1 MSLMKMALLPACIAL
16 SLTGCGGGGDSVKDK
31 LHNIG
36 DHLENIVNKVDEAA
50 DGAKLAHTEADFIE
64 ALTKDGARVDGSEAA
79 ATAAAWIRDKMDLYH
94 YRVQEQNYGSGVN
107 VIADIPGNNPDK
119 MLIVGAHY
127 DTKQGTDSG
136 DAGVIDNAAGVA
148 TLVGMAKQFEDE
160 HPDYTIRMVFFGAG
174 EAGQQGSKYFV
185 EQMSQDDLNATLGM
199 INLDTIVG
207 GDNLYLEA
215 PAASQFTCTGA
226 NTDATLR
233 DHLHTFTTNTDI
245 NPLDKLGKKYLLSEI
260 DASNDLAAFA
270 CAGIPS
276 VNIESTNM
284 DIYGQSGNQD
294 GVSQSSNSA
303 FWSTGFDDKN
313 LTAQDRDSEQDWGV
327 IRHTGNDNMA
337 RLKATH
343 VWTSVI
349 EGQLTVHNS
358 VLHHFLKH
366 PGL

>member
-36 DHLENIVNKVDEAA
+36 DHLENIVNKVDETA

-64 ALTKDGARVDGSEAA
+64 ALTKDGARVDGTPAADAA
-79 ATAAAWIRDKMDLYH
+79 AKWIHDKLDLYG
-94 YRVQEQNYGSGVN
+94 YTVQEQHYASGVN

-215 PAASQFTCTGA
+215 PAASQFQCA
-226 NTDATLR
+226 NPQVDTLLR
-233 DHLHTFTTNTDI
+233 DRLYDVTRDHDV
-245 NPLDKLGKKYLLSEI
+245 NPLQKDYQKNDI

-303 FWSTGFDDKN
+303 FWSTGFDQN
-313 LTAQDRDSEQDWGV
+313 SMTATDSQTEQNWGV

-343 VWTSVI
+343 VWSNVI
-349 EGQLTVHNS
+349 EGQLIAHNS